1 MSDTAHAPATADHG
15 AGHGAGHGGGGHA
28 HTNYVKIWGIL
39 LALLVVS
46 VLGPML
52 EIRVVTLITA
62 FGIAVVKAYI
72 VVKYFM
78 HIGIEKKYVG
88 YLLAT
93 MIALMV
99 LMVGG
104 ISPDV
109 LKHDGARWENVAAKK
124 VVTEGQAKGADHGD
138 AHGKT
143 PEAAPA
149 AH

>member
-1 MSDTAHAPATADHG
+1 MSDTAHAPATADHS
-15 AGHGAGHGGGGHA
+15 AGHGGGHG

-52 EIRVVTLITA
+52 EIRAVTLITA
-62 FGIAVVKAYI
+62 FGIAVVKAYL

-88 YLLAT
+88 YLLVT
-93 MIALMV
+93 MLALMA

-104 ISPDV
+104 VSPDV

-124 VVTEGQAKGADHGD
+124 VVEAGLAAGEHGAGHGE
-138 AHGKT
+138 HGKA